1 MKAEV
6 TPAIKSLK
14 REHEDFDPRRNE
26 DEEYVALLAS
36 ARAQKVARI
45 QEPVDVIDLLDD

>member
-1 MKAEV
+1 MKPEV
-6 TPAIKSLK
+6 EPAVSVK
-14 REHEDFDPRRNE
+14 REHDNLDPERND

-45 QEPVDVIDLLDD
+45 QKPVDVIDLLDD